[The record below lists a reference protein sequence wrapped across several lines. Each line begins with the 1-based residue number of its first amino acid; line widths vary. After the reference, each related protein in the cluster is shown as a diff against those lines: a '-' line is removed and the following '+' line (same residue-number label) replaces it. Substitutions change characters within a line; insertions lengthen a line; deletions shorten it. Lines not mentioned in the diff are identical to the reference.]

1 VSGGRDA
8 MRKGSPMIWPVTVT
22 VDLGPAIP
30 TAGLTWDDRDGLI
43 SAVRTSISARLPR
56 PL

>member
-1 VSGGRDA
+1 
-8 MRKGSPMIWPVTVT
+8 VTVT